1 MGHKV
6 GWLTL
11 NAGIAGG
18 ADIIL
23 IPEIPYDIDKIVE
36 AINQRTARGSSFT
49 ILAVAEG
56 AISKEKAAMSKK
68 ELKEVMANSKY
79 PSVSY
84 EIAAE
89 IEAKTGMEIRVTV
102 PGHTQRGGSPCPYD
116 RVFASRLGAEA
127 GELIIKGEYGFMVGY
142 KNREIVKVP
151 LEDVAGKL
159 KEVSPDATIIKEAKL
174 LGISFGD

>member
-1 MGHKV
+1 M
-6 GWLTL
+6 
-11 NAGIAGG
+11 
-18 ADIIL
+18 
-23 IPEIPYDIDKIVE
+23 ES
-36 AINQRTARGSSFT
+36 RTF
-49 ILAVAEG
+49 
-56 AISKEKAAMSKK
+56 
-68 ELKEVMANSKY
+68 

-84 EIAAE
+84 EIAHE
-89 IEAKTGMEIRVTV
+89 IQKQTGREVRVTV

-127 GELIIKGEYGFMVGY
+127 GKLILEGEYGFMVGY

-159 KEVSPDATIIKEAKL
+159 KYLSPDATIVQEAKL